1 MLTNRYL
8 SKNSR
13 VLVNWLSHFLQTD
26 RLELSDLGNGNLSR
40 VFRFVS
46 NKRYLHLSGNG
57 MICQWGVSDIYYLGV
72 RWRPVKLPKGVAKFF
87 PTLVVALARSIRG

>member
-8 SKNSR
+8 SKNSP
-13 VLVNWLSHFLQTD
+13 VLVNWLSHFLQID

-46 NKRYLHLSGNG
+46 NKRYLHLSRNG
-57 MICQWGVSDIYYLGV
+57 MICQGGVSDIYYLGV